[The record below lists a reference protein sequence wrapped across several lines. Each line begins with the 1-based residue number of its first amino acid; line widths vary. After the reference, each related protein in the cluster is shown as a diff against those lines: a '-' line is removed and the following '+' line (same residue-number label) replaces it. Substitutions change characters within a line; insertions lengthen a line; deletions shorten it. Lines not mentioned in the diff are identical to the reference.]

1 MALIPVIEGA
11 GGVVTD
17 RYGEKISLNSNGS
30 FVASCS
36 QNIHKQVIQILN
48 S

>member
-11 GGVVTD
+11 GGRTSD
-17 RYGEKISLNSNGS
+17 RFGNKISLLSDGS

-36 QNIHKQVIQILN
+36 QNVHNEVIKILKK
-48 S
+48 